1 MLAGKAVYQCLF
13 TFAFPQLAP
22 SPTQVAKDICFI
34 FSAQPTLE
42 MSTNVQPTLN
52 TLKSS
57 RRRSFL
63 GATGLVAKSL
73 TKVVDLPGLREP
85 VRAAQDIATALKAP
99 KNNDTKAQELIDRIE
114 DILAQTKP
122 SPGGTEYEELKKY
135 RPGLFVAI
143 GKLEA
148 IKVEFL
154 DTKSKNRRTKL
165 ARQQEIEQFL
175 NKKEHE
181 LHMAIQDLCIQSA
194 IAPTYPPRFP
204 RYVGQFFQALDKCTY
219 LDTLYNYPLLFFF
232 EPSLN

>member
-1 MLAGKAVYQCLF
+1 
-13 TFAFPQLAP
+13 
-22 SPTQVAKDICFI
+22 
-34 FSAQPTLE
+34 

-52 TLKSS
+52 NPKNS

-99 KNNDTKAQELIDRIE
+99 KNNDANAQELIDRIE
-114 DILAQTKP
+114 DILAQIKP
-122 SPGGTEYEELKKY
+122 SFGGTEYEELKKY

-148 IKVEFL
+148 IKLELL
-154 DTKSKNRRTKL
+154 DIKSKNYATKL
-165 ARQQEIEQFL
+165 ARQQDIEQFL

-181 LHMAIQDLCIQSA
+181 LHRAIQDLCVSRLCSYSSMEKLNNA
-194 IAPTYPPRFP
+194 HNVDSKRNRTSLPTTHSSF
-204 RYVGQFFQALDKCTY
+204 C
-219 LDTLYNYPLLFFF
+219 
-232 EPSLN
+232 